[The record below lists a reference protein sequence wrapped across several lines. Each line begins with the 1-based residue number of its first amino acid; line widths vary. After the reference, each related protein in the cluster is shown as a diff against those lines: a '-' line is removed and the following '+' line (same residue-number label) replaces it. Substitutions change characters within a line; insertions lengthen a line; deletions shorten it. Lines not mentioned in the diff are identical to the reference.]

1 MLHYTNTTV
10 FNVGAQTIVNT
21 VNCVG
26 VMGAGL
32 ALECQLRF
40 PEMFQDYVQRCKS
53 KSVKIGK
60 PYLYRSYGTPW
71 IMNFPTKNH
80 WKYPSKIEWIEQG
93 LDYFYKNYERGCIQS
108 IAFPKLGCDKGG
120 LNWTDVQAVME
131 NYLQDLNIDI
141 YICLD
146 RESEASGIEGMMT
159 KLLNNKQNTFWAD
172 KLGIKNDISRKIL
185 ASLPIKRFRDLS
197 KIEGVGKQTYRDIF
211 QLLYSVAVK
220 EDSISSPAH
229 EIQNLS
235 NKLFPINA
243 PIEATE
249 ISDVTL
255 IQTEDK
261 NKPTTNESIVIKSNS
276 GYKLDTELRND
287 IMCQLKNIVGFNIN
301 ELHQLK
307 WCDIITNEGSGQVV
321 VFGKVIPSSILQ
333 KMELIKYTSDLN
345 NPVFSSN
352 KGSKLSI
359 DSIRKIIR
367 EVTKKTE
374 NINNVND
381 QLLEHIP
388 SKQLELNLFK
398 L

>member
-1 MLHYTNTTV
+1 
-10 FNVGAQTIVNT
+10 
-21 VNCVG
+21 
-26 VMGAGL
+26 
-32 ALECQLRF
+32 
-40 PEMFQDYVQRCKS
+40 
-53 KSVKIGK
+53 
-60 PYLYRSYGTPW
+60 
-71 IMNFPTKNH
+71 
-80 WKYPSKIEWIEQG
+80 
-93 LDYFYKNYERGCIQS
+93 
-108 IAFPKLGCDKGG
+108 
-120 LNWTDVQAVME
+120 
-131 NYLQDLNIDI
+131 
-141 YICLD
+141 
-146 RESEASGIEGMMT
+146 
-159 KLLNNKQNTFWAD
+159 
-172 KLGIKNDISRKIL
+172 
-185 ASLPIKRFRDLS
+185 
-197 KIEGVGKQTYRDIF
+197 
-211 QLLYSVAVK
+211 LLYSVAVK